1 MAGFTLGDIVFP
13 KSFRTGVVPSA
24 RGWLLTFSDVGILA
38 KTLVVVAV
46 VIRTYRI
53 RLQVARSLC
62 VCGAVTLP

>member
-13 KSFRTGVVPSA
+13 KSFRAGVPSA
-24 RGWLLTFSDVGILA
+24 RGWLLTFLDVGILA

-53 RLQVARSLC
+53 R
-62 VCGAVTLP
+62 

>member
-1 MAGFTLGDIVFP
+1 MAGFTLGDIVFL

-24 RGWLLTFSDVGILA
+24 RGWLRTFSDVGILA

-53 RLQVARSLC
+53 R
-62 VCGAVTLP
+62 